1 MQWITPCNTSS
12 SRCKTLE
19 NCHYL
24 LWQAR
29 AHTLLRQK
37 QAELGQ
43 ARQAAADQFKADLS
57 AAETAAAERQQQLQ
71 QVFVMLLFVAGCW
84 CIMFCSTDLAATRQ
98 ANPYST
104 LDPLY
109 G

>member
-12 SRCKTLE
+12 HFQMQDLE
-19 NCHYL
+19 KCHYL

-37 QAELGQ
+37 EAELGQ

-57 AAETAAAERQQQLQ
+57 AAETAAAETQQRLQ
-71 QVFVMLLFVAGCW
+71 QVF
-84 CIMFCSTDLAATRQ
+84 
-98 ANPYST
+98 
-104 LDPLY
+104 
-109 G
+109 